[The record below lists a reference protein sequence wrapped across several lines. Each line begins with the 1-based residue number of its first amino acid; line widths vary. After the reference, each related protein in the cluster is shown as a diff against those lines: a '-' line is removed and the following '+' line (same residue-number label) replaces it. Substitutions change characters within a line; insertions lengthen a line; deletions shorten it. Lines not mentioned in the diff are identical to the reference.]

1 MAEREFLLPD
11 PGEGLTEAEVVRWLV
26 SVGDDLELNQPM
38 VEVET
43 SKAVVEIPSPW
54 AGRVVT
60 LHASEGESVPVGSP
74 LVTIDTPDGEGGEAR
89 PSAADPTRPH
99 VGSTSPPN
107 GSDDGTELRAAGTA
121 AVRTTPVVRKLARDL
136 GVDLTAVAP
145 TGPEGRVT
153 EDDVRGAAGGRATSV
168 AGEEIALTPMRR
180 LIAANLVKQA
190 AIPQVTT
197 FRMVECSA
205 LDDFRRELDV
215 SPLPILI
222 AALCRTIEAHPML
235 NASWGGDRLLVH
247 RSVNVGIAV
256 DTDRGLVVPV
266 LRDAAAGGVA
276 DLADRIARI
285 GDAAR
290 GGALTPDDLTGA
302 TIAVSN
308 TGSYGSE
315 AGTPLLAPGTA
326 VTIAL
331 GVIAPR
337 AIVVDGEV
345 VARPACTLSVTFDHR
360 VLDGATV
367 GRAVTD
373 LVERLQ
379 SSERLRDL
387 RR

>member
-1 MAEREFLLPD
+1 
-11 PGEGLTEAEVVRWLV
+11 
-26 SVGDDLELNQPM
+26 M

-54 AGRVVT
+54 LGRVVT

-74 LVTIDTPDGEGGEAR
+74 LITIDVAGAIDGEGGPEADAER
-89 PSAADPTRPH
+89 RAL
-99 VGSTSPPN
+99 STIVRASP
-107 GSDDGTELRAAGTA
+107 
-121 AVRTTPVVRKLARDL
+121 AVRRLAKDL
-136 GVDLTAVAP
+136 GVDLAGVSP
-145 TGPEGRVT
+145 TGPDGRAT
-153 EDDVRGAAGGRATSV
+153 EDDVRTAAGSSGVEA
-168 AGEEIALTPMRR
+168 IPLTPTRR
-180 LIAANLVKQA
+180 SIAAHLVKQA

-197 FRMVECSA
+197 FRTVECTA
-205 LDDFRRELDV
+205 LDAYRNELSV
-215 SPLPILI
+215 SPLPIVI
-222 AALCRTIEAHPML
+222 GSLCRTIEAHPML
-235 NASWGGDRLLVH
+235 NASWGGDRILVH
-247 RSVNVGIAV
+247 RTVNVGIAV
-256 DTDRGLVVPV
+256 DTDHGLVVPV
-266 LRDAAAGGVA
+266 MRDAAAGGVA
-276 DLADRIARI
+276 DLADRIARMS
-285 GDAAR
+285 DAAR
-290 GGALTPDDLTGA
+290 SGTLTPEDLAGA

-326 VTIAL
+326 VTLAL

-345 VARPACTLSVTFDHR
+345 VARPCCTLSVTFDHR

-379 SSERLRDL
+379 SPERLRDL